1 MNIATVVNSVIGE
14 LTDFEI
20 DRITEQT
27 LISDIHLVSL
37 DYVSIQVAL
46 KKNSALALTL
56 TSYRLPTLIPLVNS
70 TSSAAKL
77 AFSPV
82 NNTARN

>member
-46 KKNSALALTL
+46 KKELGISIDVNK
-56 TSYRLPTLIPLVNS
+56 LPTANL
-70 TSSAAKL
+70 
-77 AFSPV
+77 
-82 NNTARN
+82 NTIGEFYQFCREASV